1 MLPEEPAPSLTRSMP
16 QQGIEAEEI
25 EELESAED

>member
-1 MLPEEPAPSLTRSMP
+1 MFPEKTPSPLTR
-16 QQGIEAEEI
+16 GIAQDSLEAEEI